1 MSGISQGARCR
12 SALARGDHW
21 ADITRAC
28 LSQIGLDRDGKPAPT
43 DLGFVY
49 VTDHLAP
56 HLGAI
61 VDQLRLATGLD
72 HWIGTIGLG
81 VLGRDGGGDSAEYF
95 DEPAMSLMIL
105 PLPADSFRLLDPNP
119 GGGSARLRVLS
130 DWMAAKRPSVALV
143 HGNPTNGHL
152 PALMKQLSGTA
163 GIFLLGG
170 LTASRRG
177 YLQVAGETGEAAL
190 SGALLT
196 ADVALATGLSQG
208 CAPIGPQHVVTA
220 TQDGIITEID
230 GEPALAVFKREIGP
244 ILARDL
250 DKVAG
255 FIFAALPVAGSD
267 TGDYLVRNIVGID
280 ERQQWL
286 AVAAEIEP
294 GQPILFTKRDRQS
307 AESDFTRMLQK
318 LKARIDPSGDGR
330 PIKGGLYVSC
340 VARGPNLFGDNAAE
354 TRMISE
360 HLGDF
365 PLTGFFANGEISHDR
380 CYAYTG
386 VLTLFL

>member
-1 MSGISQGARCR
+1 MISPCR
-12 SALARGDHW
+12 SAQARGSHW

-28 LSQIGLDRDGKPAPT
+28 LEQMGLDQARPNPT

-56 HLGAI
+56 HLPAI
-61 VDQLRLATGLD
+61 VDQLRLVTGLE
-72 HWIGTIGLG
+72 HWIGTIGIG
-81 VLGRDGGGDSAEYF
+81 VLGQDGAGACAEYF
-95 DEPAMSLMIL
+95 DEPAMSLMTL
-105 PLPADSFRLLDPNP
+105 AMPADSFRLLDPNP
-119 GGGSARLRVLS
+119 GGGSSRLRVLS
-130 DWMAAKRPSVALV
+130 DWMAAKKPSVALV
-143 HGNPTNGHL
+143 HGNPTNSHL

-170 LTASRRG
+170 LTSSRQG

-196 ADVALATGLSQG
+196 ADVELATGLSQG
-208 CAPIGPQHVVTA
+208 CAPIGPQHIVTA

-230 GEPALAVFKREIGP
+230 DQPALDIFKAEIGP

-250 DKVAG
+250 NKVAG

-280 ERQQWL
+280 ENKQWL
-286 AVAAEIEP
+286 AVGAEIEP
-294 GQPILFTKRDRQS
+294 GQPIMFTKRDRPS
-307 AESDFTRMLQK
+307 AKADFVRMLQK
-318 LKARIDPSGDGR
+318 LKARIDR
-330 PIKGGLYVSC
+330 PVKGGLYVSC

-354 TRMISE
+354 TRLIAE